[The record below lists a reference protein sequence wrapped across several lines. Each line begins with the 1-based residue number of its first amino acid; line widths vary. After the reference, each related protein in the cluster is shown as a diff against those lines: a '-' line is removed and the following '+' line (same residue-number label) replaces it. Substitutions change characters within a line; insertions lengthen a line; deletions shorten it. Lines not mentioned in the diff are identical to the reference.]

1 MAHFGCRRAETI
13 RNNWH
18 KHVKPTLST
27 IWGSCILKNL
37 VLGVLWFVYLLVFG
51 IIGTK
56 CVSNPCQSGLEARN
70 CWKLGE
76 EILPEGFVSTRS
88 EKNSTDHQTK
98 SNGDNSWPNSCLR
111 RVFGGSRNRLNIVL
125 AFGNL
130 GHISGLAL
138 CSLVCKGFWGTVWG
152 SEEIGEGE
160 LLNIEKY
167 ISSQDKEFHD
177 EIWRPPF
184 D

>member
-27 IWGSCILKNL
+27 IWRSCILKNL
-37 VLGVLWFVYLLVFG
+37 VLGVLWYFLVFG
-51 IIGTK
+51 IIGTN
-56 CVSNPCQSGLEARN
+56 CVSNPCQSGLGARN

-76 EILPEGFVSTRS
+76 EILPDGFVSTRS

-125 AFGNL
+125 AFGNP

-138 CSLVCKGFWGTVWG
+138 CSLVCKGFWGTVCGG

-167 ISSQDKEFHD
+167 ISSQDQEFHD
-177 EIWRPPF
+177 EIWRPLF